1 MKNLHGKVALITG
14 GTKGI
19 GYGIAEAL
27 LKQGI
32 NVAITSRN
40 KKSAEEAAKKL
51 NGSGNDS
58 VHAIGLEA
66 DVRDYEPTT
75 SG

>member
-1 MKNLHGKVALITG
+1 MNDLQNKSALITG

-32 NVAITSRN
+32 NVAITGR
-40 KKSAEEAAKKL
+40 AVE
-51 NGSGNDS
+51 GN
-58 VHAIGLEA
+58 H
-66 DVRDYEPTT
+66 
-75 SG
+75 